1 MTYEFKLGKQG
12 YDVYNTQTG
21 EKMNK
26 TPLSSKSKAR
36 ALIRTLTD
44 KKNENKKTRE
54 GSFAMRLLG
63 RELN

>member
-1 MTYEFKLGKQG
+1 MYSYRLGKQG

-26 TPLSSKSKAR
+26 TPLSSKSKVR
-36 ALIRTLTD
+36 ALIKTLMD
-44 KKNENKKTRE
+44 KKNENEKTRE
-54 GSFAMRLLG
+54 GSLAMKLLG

>member
-1 MTYEFKLGKQG
+1 MTYEFRLGKRG
-12 YDVYNTQTG
+12 YDVYNKTTG

-26 TPLSSKSKAR
+26 KPLSSKSKAR

-44 KKNENKKTRE
+44 KKNDNKRTRE
-54 GSFAMRLLG
+54 GSLAMRILG

>member
-44 KKNENKKTRE
+44 KKTRIKKHE
-54 GSFAMRLLG
+54 KGHLP
-63 RELN
+63 

>member
-12 YDVYNTQTG
+12 YDVYNKTTG

-26 TPLSSKSKAR
+26 NPLSSKSKAR

-44 KKNENKKTRE
+44 KKNENKNCKTKNKYKQN
-54 GSFAMRLLG
+54 FG
-63 RELN
+63 RK

>member
-1 MTYEFKLGKQG
+1 MYNYKLGKQG

-21 EKMNK
+21 EKINK

-54 GSFAMRLLG
+54 GSLAMKLLG

>member
-1 MTYEFKLGKQG
+1 MIYELRLGKQG

-26 TPLSSKSKAR
+26 TPLSSKSNAK
-36 ALIRTLTD
+36 ALIKTLTD
-44 KKNENKKTRE
+44 KKNENEKTRK
-54 GSFAMRLLG
+54 GSLAMKLLG